1 MSTTTI
7 MAGKWEMSIG
17 NVLIPAELLGELSI
31 TYEEG
36 TSEADTQAGT
46 IVTPSGKVDTAEATT
61 TIFLPSFDYLKNIYS
76 DLYNDGT
83 GTGNAGNV
91 IFGSNTCQTQT
102 PVEVNIH
109 PVCEVNDNNDI
120 HFSALIVHNF
130 DLTLST
136 SDPVSV
142 ETTMYLQPTDT
153 AGRLR
158 VGTGDLTQES
168 YWDVATQS
176 TKPYTAPSA

>member
-1 MSTTTI
+1 MATQTI

-17 NVLIPAELLGELSI
+17 NVLIPAELLGELSVS
-31 TYEEG
+31 YEEG

-46 IVTPSGKVDTAEATT
+46 ITTPNGKAETAEATT
-61 TIFLPSFDYLKNIYS
+61 TIYLPSFDYLKNIYA
-76 DLYNDGT
+76 DLYNTGT

-91 IFGSNTCQTQT
+91 IFGSNSCQTQT

-109 PVCEVNDNNDI
+109 PVCEGNDNNDI
-120 HFSALIVHNF
+120 HFSALIAHTF

-136 SDPVSV
+136 SDPVSI
-142 ETTMYLQPTDT
+142 ETTMYLQPTESN
-153 AGRLR
+153 GRLR
-158 VGTGDLTQES
+158 VGTGDLTQQS
-168 YWDVATQS
+168 YWDVTTQT

>member
-1 MSTTTI
+1 MATTTI

-17 NVLIPAELLGELSI
+17 NVLIPAELLGELAIS
-31 TYEEG
+31 YEEG

-46 IVTPSGKVDTAEATT
+46 ITTPNGKAETAEATT
-61 TIFLPSFDYLKNIYS
+61 TIYLPSFDYLKNIYS
-76 DLYNDGT
+76 DLYNAPTGEGT
-83 GTGNAGNV
+83 SGNV

-109 PVCEVNDNNDI
+109 PVCETNDNNDI
-120 HFSALIVHNF
+120 HFSALIAHTF

-136 SDPVSV
+136 SDPVSI

-153 AGRLR
+153 NGRLR
-158 VGTGDLTQES
+158 VGTGDRTQES
-168 YWDVATQS
+168 YYDVTDQQ
-176 TKPYTAPSA
+176 TKKVQ

>member
-17 NVLIPAELLGELSI
+17 SVLIPAELLGELAI

-46 IVTPSGKVDTAEATT
+46 ITTPNGKAETAEATT
-61 TIFLPSFDYLKNIYS
+61 TIYLPSFDYLKNIYS
-76 DLYNDGT
+76 DLYNPAT
-83 GTGNAGNV
+83 GDLAGNV
-91 IFGSNTCQTQT
+91 IFGSNSCQTQT

-109 PVCEVNDNNDI
+109 PVCETNDNNDI
-120 HFSALIVHNF
+120 HFTALIAHTF

-136 SDPVSV
+136 SDPVSI

-153 AGRLR
+153 NGRLR

-168 YWDVATQS
+168 YYDATTQE
-176 TKPYTAPSA
+176 TKKVQ

>member
-1 MSTTTI
+1 MATTTI

-17 NVLIPAELLGELSI
+17 SVLIPAELLGELAI

-46 IVTPSGKVDTAEATT
+46 ITTPNGKAETAEATT
-61 TIFLPSFDYLKNIYS
+61 TIYLPSFDYLKNIYS
-76 DLYNDGT
+76 DLYNPAT
-83 GTGNAGNV
+83 GDLAGNV
-91 IFGSNTCQTQT
+91 IFGSNSCQTQT

-109 PVCEVNDNNDI
+109 PVCETNDNNDI
-120 HFSALIVHNF
+120 HFTALIAHTF

-136 SDPVSV
+136 SDPVSI

-153 AGRLR
+153 NGRLR

-168 YWDVATQS
+168 YYDVTTQE
-176 TKPYTAPSA
+176 TKKVQ

>member
-1 MSTTTI
+1 MATTTI

-17 NVLIPAELLGELSI
+17 SVLIPAELLGELAI

-46 IVTPSGKVDTAEATT
+46 ITTPNGKAETAEATT
-61 TIFLPSFDYLKNIYS
+61 TIYLPSFDYLKNIYS
-76 DLYNDGT
+76 DLYNPAT
-83 GTGNAGNV
+83 GDLAGNV
-91 IFGSNTCQTQT
+91 IFGSNSCQTQT

-109 PVCEVNDNNDI
+109 PVCETNDNNDI
-120 HFSALIVHNF
+120 HFTALIAHTF

-136 SDPVSV
+136 SDPVSI

-153 AGRLR
+153 NGRLR

-168 YWDVATQS
+168 YYDVTDQQ
-176 TKPYTAPSA
+176 TKKVQ

>member
-1 MSTTTI
+1 MATTTI

-31 TYEEG
+31 SYKEG

-46 IVTPSGKVDTAEATT
+46 ITTPNGKAETAEATT
-61 TIFLPSFDYLKNIYS
+61 TIFLPNFDYLKNIYS
-76 DLYNDGT
+76 DLYTAGT
-83 GTGNAGNV
+83 GENNAGNV
-91 IFGSNTCQTQT
+91 IFGANSCKTQT

-109 PVCEVNDNNDI
+109 PVCETNDNNDI
-120 HFSALIVHNF
+120 HFSALIAHTF

-136 SDPVSV
+136 SDPVSI
-142 ETTMYLQPTDT
+142 ETTMYLQPTD
-153 AGRLR
+153 ANGRLR

-168 YWDVATQS
+168 YYDTTDET
-176 TKPYTAPSA
+176 TKPVSD